1 MLLLKE
7 KKEEYTNDKNPKGK
21 DIVVLEEV
29 RLYIAVK

>member
-7 KKEEYTNDKNPKGK
+7 RKEEYTNDKKPNRK